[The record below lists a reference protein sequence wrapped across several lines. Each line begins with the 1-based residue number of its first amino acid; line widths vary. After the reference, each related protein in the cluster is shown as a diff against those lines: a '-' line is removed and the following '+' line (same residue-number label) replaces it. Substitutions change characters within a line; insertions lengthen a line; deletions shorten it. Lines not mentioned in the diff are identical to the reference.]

1 MKGFTLIELLVVVL
15 IIGILS
21 AVALPQYTKAV
32 NKARLSEVWTT
43 LKSLNDA
50 ISIAEMESGT
60 LPASFDELAVAFVDA
75 SGRQATGSSFSTKYF
90 TYQIDSSLNGRS
102 YGLARSADWKYTF
115 NILDGKRYCW
125 DNNKPGECKKYGF
138 SKHGV
143 GCTSG
148 AGPYLSDNNCYV
160 D

>member
-21 AVALPQYTKAV
+21 SVALPQYTKAV
-32 NKARLSEVWTT
+32 NKARLTEVWTT

-50 ISIAEMESGT
+50 IRIAEMESGT
-60 LPASFDELAVAFVDA
+60 RPASFDELSVSFVDS
-75 SGRQATGSSFSTKYF
+75 SGQQATGTSFSTKYF
-90 TYQIDSSLNGRS
+90 TYEIDSSLNGSS
-102 YGLARSADWKYTF
+102 YGLARSDDWNNTF
-115 NILDGKRYCW
+115 NILDGKRYCL
-125 DNNKPGECKKYGF
+125 DFHKPGECKKYGF

-148 AGPYLSDNNCYV
+148 AGPYLSDNGCYV